1 MYKPSSA
8 CIYLHSP
15 CHRKGKM
22 FFIIL
27 IIFGVLCIT
36 MFVNCGTNI
45 GMFSLFVKPNT
56 KTSNI
61 QQNVILNNITAV
73 ENECVDKKHDE
84 IMGEKFNST
93 IQISCKGSGVYDKY
107 QLGHKVECCGGKEF

>member
-1 MYKPSSA
+1 
-8 CIYLHSP
+8 
-15 CHRKGKM
+15 M

-36 MFVNCGTNI
+36 ISVNCENNI
-45 GMFSLFVKPNT
+45 LVCFLYFLNQIQKLQTFSR
-56 KTSNI
+56 NI
-61 QQNVILNNITAV
+61 ILNNNTV
-73 ENECVDKKHDE
+73 VDNECVYKKHDE

-93 IQISCKGSGVYDKY
+93 IQINCKGSGVYDKY